1 VNVTTLPQAARR
13 VEGRPA
19 CHPPRKHVPARDM
32 FSEPAATAETLWQA
46 YLVARARAE
55 ASRDLADGTAAGK
68 AWGRFLSAF
77 VAQ

>member
-1 VNVTTLPQAARR
+1 
-13 VEGRPA
+13 
-19 CHPPRKHVPARDM
+19 M

-68 AWGRFLSAF
+68 AWGQFLSAF